1 MRRLFVVVFILV
13 ILSSPISLENSTTTN
28 ADSPTVVAQHSQ
40 QLQRVY
46 GVNLAY
52 EIYSQTS
59 LTSYE
64 SFVQDLSDIGIRF
77 VRNIEINVAARI
89 WVEEQLTSLSNGRIE
104 IDLVGI
110 HDNIVGRLPGYLPG
124 NNPAF
129 VVSAHFDSGEE
140 SPGANDNGSGVAV
153 VLELARI
160 LSQYEWP
167 LDIYFCAFNAAVPTM
182 FGTPLQGSIE
192 VADMMSNAGIDILAM
207 YNVDS
212 ILYNNRFGGLD
223 DSILLGYADVSP
235 YQTSHYW
242 ADLVKMLGKFYTL
255 DLIRP
260 MPSGSFPLWSQSDH
274 FRFYQEGY
282 HQVVCAYEA
291 DYQDD
296 EISGSA
302 DDVFT
307 QFRYNY
313 YIGKELT
320 GLIGASM
327 AFTMGREYGENV
339 RHYYKG
345 MIYSEA
351 TNTFHYAISATTVL
365 NVTCRW
371 WGSGINLT
379 LYGPSWNIIDSVSYP
394 EPSAWEFQQ
403 ALNTP
408 ILQPGLYHLI
418 VQNPYSSSLGFETI
432 IEYDSDIDANG
443 VLDKNE
449 YWLDTQLFQT
459 DSDSDALSDAM
470 EIILLTDINLQDS
483 DLDNLPDGWEYEYD
497 FDPRY
502 SNDGS
507 DDADNDG
514 LTNYEEFL
522 AGLNPRNSDSDMD
535 LIPDLFEVE
544 NGLDPLV
551 DDADL
556 DPDDDGK
563 TNLEE
568 YLEGTDPQVVDQE
581 TLDLVL
587 VAIPSSVLVLVG
599 ASVYL
604 SRKYSDLMG
613 S

>member
-1 MRRLFVVVFILV
+1 ME
-13 ILSSPISLENSTTTN
+13 SSSTINT
-28 ADSPTVVAQHSQ
+28 DSQNVVAQDSQ

-52 EIYSQTS
+52 EIYSKAS

-64 SFVQDLSDIGIRF
+64 GFVQEISEIGVRF
-77 VRNIEINVAARI
+77 IRNIENNVAARTWI
-89 WVEEQLTSLSNGRIE
+89 EEQLTSLSNGRIE
-104 IDLVGI
+104 VNLVGNY
-110 HDNIVGRLPGYLPG
+110 DNVVGRLPGYLPG
-124 NNPAF
+124 NHPAF
-129 VVSAHFDSGEE
+129 VVSAHYDSGEQ

-167 LDIYFCAFNAAVPTM
+167 LDIYFCAFNAAVP
-182 FGTPLQGSIE
+182 FLLGAPLLGSIE
-192 VADMMSNAGIDILAM
+192 VAEAMSNAGVDILAM

-212 ILYNNRFGGLD
+212 ILYNDRFGGLE
-223 DSILLGYADVSP
+223 DSILLGYADVFP

-242 ADLVKMLGKFYTL
+242 ADLTKMFGNFFTI

-274 FRFYQEGY
+274 YRFYQEGY
-282 HQVVCAYEA
+282 QQVLCAYEG
-291 DYQDD
+291 DYRDD
-296 EISGSA
+296 EISGSTE
-302 DDVFT
+302 DVFS
-307 QFRYNY
+307 QSRYNY
-313 YIGKELT
+313 YLGKELS

-339 RHYYKG
+339 RHYYEG

-351 TNTFHYAISATTVL
+351 ANTFHYAIPASTVL

-371 WGSGINLT
+371 WGSGLSLT
-379 LYGPSWNIIDSVSYP
+379 LYGPSWNIIDSVFYP
-394 EPSAWEFQQ
+394 EPSAWEFQH
-403 ALNTP
+403 ALLTP

-418 VQNPYSSSLGFETI
+418 VQNPYSASLGFETI

-470 EIILLTDINLQDS
+470 EIILGTGINLQDS

-507 DDADNDG
+507 NDADNDG

-556 DPDDDGK
+556 DPDKDGK

-568 YLEGTDPQVVDQE
+568 YLEGTDPLVADQE
-581 TLDLVL
+581 TLDLVVL
-587 VAIPSSVLVLVG
+587 AIPSSVLVLLG